1 MSESNDSS
9 ATVIPVD
16 AEVLKA
22 EAIVDTCHDCGR
34 AFDGKQVRRS
44 PSSPDY
50 CMACAP
56 RHRALSRQKK
66 EDNSRWIQVAEEG
79 GIPLWEQQPN
89 ETATEYDMWV
99 CYRDL
104 WPAVRP
110 TVTKVASTMG
120 VSTTDVQK
128 AFRRWTWAARLQ
140 AWIRE
145 VNADRVAELRQSR
158 RKMVEDHITIGEK
171 LRAKALKAVDNL
183 DEYDVTPSELVQLL
197 KLTQQFEE
205 TARDAMDAVEQA
217 TAQDIDN
224 MPAGLFE
231 SGDKDE
237 KQLGNA
243 RGISQDDAAEVVKIL
258 AAAGVLNV
266 GSTKIG
272 VRQTTTTEVAVGNE
286 L

>member
-1 MSESNDSS
+1 
-9 ATVIPVD
+9 
-16 AEVLKA
+16 
-22 EAIVDTCHDCGR
+22 
-34 AFDGKQVRRS
+34 
-44 PSSPDY
+44 
-50 CMACAP
+50 
-56 RHRALSRQKK
+56 
-66 EDNSRWIQVAEEG
+66 
-79 GIPLWEQQPN
+79 
-89 ETATEYDMWV
+89 
-99 CYRDL
+99 
-104 WPAVRP
+104 
-110 TVTKVASTMG
+110 
-120 VSTTDVQK
+120 
-128 AFRRWTWAARLQ
+128 
-140 AWIRE
+140 
-145 VNADRVAELRQSR
+145 
-158 RKMVEDHITIGEK
+158 MVEDHITIGEK

-231 SGDKDE
+231 SGDSDGG

-272 VRQTTTTEVAVGNE
+272 VRQTTTTEVAVDNE